1 MYYSLLF
8 KCLIGVFNY
17 NIFNMRVKFKATL
30 ESFEPFGLLIVWI
43 NMASDKEKVP
53 KGKCTGERPVVSDSV
68 KNPELS

>member
-1 MYYSLLF
+1 
-8 KCLIGVFNY
+8 
-17 NIFNMRVKFKATL
+17 L

-53 KGKCTGERPVVSDSV
+53 KGKSTGERPVVSDSV